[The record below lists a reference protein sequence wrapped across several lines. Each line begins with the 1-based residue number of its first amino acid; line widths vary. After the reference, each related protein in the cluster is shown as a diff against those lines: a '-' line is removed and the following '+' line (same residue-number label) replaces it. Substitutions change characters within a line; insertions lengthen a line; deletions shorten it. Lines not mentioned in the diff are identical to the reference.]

1 MWLAE
6 KPQFQLELAERLAA
20 LTHSMRGDGGV
31 AYLRVFWQTMLREWH
46 LIDRHRYAP
55 ARARREA
62 TPLPACG
69 AATQP

>member
-1 MWLAE
+1 MWLAD

-46 LIDRHRYAP
+46 LVDHHRYP
-55 ARARREA
+55 PRM
-62 TPLPACG
+62 G
-69 AATQP
+69 AA